1 MIVNRCGN
9 RLLSVF
15 FHVAIEVLRARI
27 QATDD
32 PLQLSEFLNELG
44 REIGLRQ
51 ACCFVNH
58 TWAACYPALANAL
71 SEPTAYPLNATRF
84 LVIRP
89 EVFMDSYLLQPGDA
103 FAQ

>member
-58 TWAACYPALANAL
+58 TWADCYPALANAL
-71 SEPTAYPLNATRF
+71 SEPTAYPLNAPRF
-84 LVIRP
+84 LVIRS
-89 EVFMDSYLLQPGDA
+89 EEHTSELQSPVHLVCRL
-103 FAQ
+103 

>member
-27 QATDD
+27 QATDN

-58 TWAACYPALANAL
+58 TCAACYPALANAL
-71 SEPTAYPLNATRF
+71 SEPTAYPLNAPRF
-84 LVIRP
+84 LVIRA
-89 EVFMDSYLLQPGDA
+89 EALLERYLLHAGDA

>member
-44 REIGLRQ
+44 REIGLRH

-58 TWAACYPALANAL
+58 TWADCYPALANAL
-71 SEPTAYPLNATRF
+71 VEPSAYALNALRF
-84 LVIRP
+84 LVLRA
-89 EVFMDSYLLQPGDA
+89 EVSLERY
-103 FAQ
+103 FALPT